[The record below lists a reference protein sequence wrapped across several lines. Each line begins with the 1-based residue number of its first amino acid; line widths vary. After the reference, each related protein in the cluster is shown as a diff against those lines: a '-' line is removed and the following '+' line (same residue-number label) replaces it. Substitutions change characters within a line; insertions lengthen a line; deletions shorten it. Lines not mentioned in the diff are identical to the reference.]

1 MKLFAR
7 PALILSIG
15 MVCSA
20 AYAADRANTASLSQ
34 QDAAERAARV
44 SDVDYQLDFTLT
56 GAESFTGKSTIG
68 FRLKDR
74 KEALTVDLADAAIT
88 ALTVNGKAVTPQY
101 NQWFI
106 TIPPAQLRAGRNT
119 VAVSYERKYN
129 SNGEGLHRMVDAADK
144 RVYIY
149 SQFGPA
155 AAQQAFA
162 AFDQPDIK
170 ANFRFTVTAPGDW
183 EVVSTAPQS
192 SVEKVN
198 GGKRWR
204 FPATH
209 KLSTYTV
216 SLHAGPYKKWE
227 DHSGKYPVRLFARQS
242 VAAKV
247 LPEEWFKTTRQGL
260 AWFDNYYGIPYP
272 FGKYD
277 QLLVPNHR
285 FGAMENTAAVTF
297 AEANYLREG
306 AWTDEQRHSLAA
318 VILHEMAHQWF
329 GDMVTMKWWNGVWL
343 NESFASFMGTLA
355 TAEGT
360 DFRNGWQRFY
370 ASDKS
375 RAYVQDTQVQPHAV
389 DTPVASNAGAYD
401 NLDAITYNK
410 GASTLVQ
417 LRHLLG
423 DEVFRQGVH
432 NYLAKFAWKN
442 ATLDDFIGTLG
453 ATAKRDLK
461 PWAEQ
466 WLRQPGVNTVTA
478 DYRCDGGK
486 VSSFVL
492 LQGGDVLREQ
502 RVQVAFMRM
511 RGKALGLDRAIAVTY
526 KGASTSVPALVGAPC
541 PDLVY
546 PNYKDWGYVKVQLD
560 ARSLATANANLQNVA
575 DPFTRTMLW
584 DSLWDGVRDGT
595 APLDGFIDTILNNAV
610 AEKDAALQS
619 HILKKATL
627 SLEYL
632 ERMPAKAAYAR
643 KAAKALEVLAAK
655 GFLAHKGN
663 TDLQWKWIHFF
674 LSTASSPD
682 ALDQLKGMLEGR
694 DAFGINVDQNI
705 RLMILRR
712 LNEYDHPGSLVLLE
726 AELARRLDESDKM
739 VLRAIRASRPD
750 AAIKAARLAEIL
762 APEARENDVRL
773 IMHGLYPPSQGALSE
788 LTASERLEQL
798 PALEQAPKRQLRRTY
813 LATMLPKNCSSHS
826 VARLAAAAENGK
838 ALSTATQRAL
848 MVAQQ
853 DDARC
858 VAIERAF

>member
-1 MKLFAR
+1 
-7 PALILSIG
+7 
-15 MVCSA
+15 
-20 AYAADRANTASLSQ
+20 
-34 QDAAERAARV
+34 
-44 SDVDYQLDFTLT
+44 
-56 GAESFTGKSTIG
+56 
-68 FRLKDR
+68 
-74 KEALTVDLADAAIT
+74 
-88 ALTVNGKAVTPQY
+88 
-101 NQWFI
+101 
-106 TIPPAQLRAGRNT
+106 
-119 VAVSYERKYN
+119 
-129 SNGEGLHRMVDAADK
+129 
-144 RVYIY
+144 
-149 SQFGPA
+149 
-155 AAQQAFA
+155 
-162 AFDQPDIK
+162 
-170 ANFRFTVTAPGDW
+170 
-183 EVVSTAPQS
+183 
-192 SVEKVN
+192 
-198 GGKRWR
+198 
-204 FPATH
+204 
-209 KLSTYTV
+209 
-216 SLHAGPYKKWE
+216 
-227 DHSGKYPVRLFARQS
+227 
-242 VAAKV
+242 
-247 LPEEWFKTTRQGL
+247 
-260 AWFDNYYGIPYP
+260 
-272 FGKYD
+272 
-277 QLLVPNHR
+277 
-285 FGAMENTAAVTF
+285 
-297 AEANYLREG
+297 
-306 AWTDEQRHSLAA
+306 
-318 VILHEMAHQWF
+318 
-329 GDMVTMKWWNGVWL
+329 
-343 NESFASFMGTLA
+343 
-355 TAEGT
+355 
-360 DFRNGWQRFY
+360 
-370 ASDKS
+370 
-375 RAYVQDTQVQPHAV
+375 
-389 DTPVASNAGAYD
+389 
-401 NLDAITYNK
+401 
-410 GASTLVQ
+410 
-417 LRHLLG
+417 
-423 DEVFRQGVH
+423 
-432 NYLAKFAWKN
+432 
-442 ATLDDFIGTLG
+442 
-453 ATAKRDLK
+453 
-461 PWAEQ
+461 
-466 WLRQPGVNTVTA
+466 
-478 DYRCDGGK
+478 
-486 VSSFVL
+486 
-492 LQGGDVLREQ
+492 
-502 RVQVAFMRM
+502 
-511 RGKALGLDRAIAVTY
+511 
-526 KGASTSVPALVGAPC
+526 VGAPC